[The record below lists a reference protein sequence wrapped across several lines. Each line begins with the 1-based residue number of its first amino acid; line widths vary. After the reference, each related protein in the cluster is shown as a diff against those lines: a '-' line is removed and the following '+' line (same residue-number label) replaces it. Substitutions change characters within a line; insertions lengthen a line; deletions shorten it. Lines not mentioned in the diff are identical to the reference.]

1 MKKLIL
7 ISALLFSLNGWT
19 YNQTDLSRIKPFST
33 CQFCDLSG
41 ADLTDADLIGVK
53 LFNAYIDNANLVN
66 ANLNGANLPGADLT
80 TTSLK
85 DANLDG
91 VKFCKTQMPW
101 GEVNDNC

>member
-41 ADLTDADLIGVK
+41 A
-53 LFNAYIDNANLVN
+53 
-66 ANLNGANLPGADLT
+66 NLNGADLKKAKLEGADLT

-91 VKFCKTQMPW
+91 AKFCKTQMPW